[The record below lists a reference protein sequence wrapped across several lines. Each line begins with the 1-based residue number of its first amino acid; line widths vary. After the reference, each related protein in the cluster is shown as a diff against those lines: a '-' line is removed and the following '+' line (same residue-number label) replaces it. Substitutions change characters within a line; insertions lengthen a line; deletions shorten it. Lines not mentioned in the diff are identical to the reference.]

1 MHLALRYFGFAGL
14 WAGERIKLKQYW
26 MKLKYN
32 CDGHERWE
40 LTSGK
45 YASESSVRRAYEARG
60 KSLNFIILETR
71 PYEKN

>member
-1 MHLALRYFGFAGL
+1 M
-14 WAGERIKLKQYW
+14 KSQYW

-45 YASESSVRRAYEARG
+45 FVDEDAVCRAYEARG
-60 KSLNFIILETR
+60 KSLNYTILKIK
-71 PYEKN
+71 PYKIKLK

>member
-1 MHLALRYFGFAGL
+1 
-14 WAGERIKLKQYW
+14 

-45 YASESSVRRAYEARG
+45 FVDEDAVCRAYEARG
-60 KSLNFIILETR
+60 KSLNYTILKIK
-71 PYEKN
+71 PYKIKLK